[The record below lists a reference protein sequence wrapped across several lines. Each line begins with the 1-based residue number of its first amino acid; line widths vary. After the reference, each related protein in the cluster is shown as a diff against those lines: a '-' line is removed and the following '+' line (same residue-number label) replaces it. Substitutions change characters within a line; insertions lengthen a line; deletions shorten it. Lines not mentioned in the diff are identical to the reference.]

1 MAAPFN
7 KHSIRCFSYITV
19 CKIKFTK
26 SPIYIIHNIVINNN
40 RLLRKSRK
48 LLTPHCPL
56 PYPISDEF
64 TPPPCIKNRKSGI
77 HPFFRFSLQLTPRHG
92 PRRILLCLLY
102 SLHIFSG
109 SRVDLDLISLLDEQR
124 NIDRSAGLNYRRL
137 GSAGCGIA
145 LKAGFRLGNLKL
157 YE

>member
-64 TPPPCIKNRKSGI
+64 TPPPCIKKPEVRNPSLLPVFLTAHTPTRSAP
-77 HPFFRFSLQLTPRHG
+77 HPFVSVILSSYILRFSCR
-92 PRRILLCLLY
+92 
-102 SLHIFSG
+102 SG
-109 SRVDLDLISLLDEQR
+109 SYLP
-124 NIDRSAGLNYRRL
+124 ARRTEEH
-137 GSAGCGIA
+137 
-145 LKAGFRLGNLKL
+145 RP
-157 YE
+157 